1 MSILLERHNP
11 VNQMMGEIL
20 ISQQWITPSQLGTA
34 LNEQRKSNDRLG
46 AILVRLGFITE
57 MELTFILSEQKGNTL
72 TGDSDNVTQRLGDIL
87 RKSKRLSQRELA
99 VAVDEQ
105 KRTNE
110 KLGTVLVRLGLIEEL
125 ELDAVLTLQD
135 DFNQADPLAV
145 RLLLGEILIAS
156 KKLSRKQLS
165 DALSQQRMTKKQIG
179 QVLVDAGMV
188 NKFDIRNALKIQT
201 KMVAA
206 SMLAMMSMVA
216 LTGCGAP
223 NVPGALNAPFG
234 KTYNYEKIVP
244 TAAKAPAYG
253 GNKKLAQ
260 FTSTGQNFKVATLPG
275 GRQLKSFADGSRVIM
290 NVPFF
295 QQGEDNTCAQAST
308 SVVMNYWGAKQSYQ
322 DMVDDQNRFN
332 LPTGYDNIVKYLNAK
347 GLNAKA
353 YKGGNIGFLKKMV
366 DDGKPA
372 IVMLEFNNDLFQ
384 QHYITVVGYNS
395 LSNKVIFHDS
405 IDGPYRQ
412 LDEDEFYAMWQSDH
426 LSNLPVFGGG
436 NYRGLII
443 EVEGKK

>member
-11 VNQMMGEIL
+11 ANQMMGEIL
-20 ISQQWITPSQLGTA
+20 ISQQWITPSQLGQA
-34 LNEQRKSNDRLG
+34 LNEQRRSNDRLG
-46 AILVRLGFITE
+46 AILVRLGFISE
-57 MELTFILSEQKGNTL
+57 MELNFILSEQKGNTL

-110 KLGTVLVRLGLIEEL
+110 KLGTVLVRLGLLEEL

-156 KKLSRKQLS
+156 KKLSRKQLA
-165 DALSQQRMTKKQIG
+165 DALTQQKLTKKQIG

-188 NKFDIRNALKIQT
+188 NKFDIRNALKIQS

-206 SMLAMMSMVA
+206 SMLCMMSAIA

-223 NVPGALNAPFG
+223 NVPGQVGAPFG
-234 KTYNYEKIVP
+234 KTYAYDKVVK
-244 TAAKAPAYG
+244 TAVKAPSYG
-253 GNKKLAQ
+253 GNKRLAQ
-260 FTSTGQNFKVATLPG
+260 FDTAGKTLKVASLPG
-275 GRQLKSFADGSRVIM
+275 GRQLQSFADGSRVIKD
-290 NVPFF
+290 VPFF
-295 QQGEDNTCAQAST
+295 QQGQDNTCAQAST

-322 DMVDDQNRFN
+322 ELVDDQNRFN
-332 LPTGYDNIVKYLNAK
+332 LPTGYENIVKYLNAK
-347 GLNAKA
+347 GLKAKA

-412 LDEDEFYAMWQSDH
+412 LDEDEFYAMWQSEH
-426 LSNLPVFGGG
+426 LSKLPVFGGG

-443 EVEGKK
+443 EVEGTK